1 MLQTVRISSK
11 RQITIPVVIFNQL
24 GLSQGDELVVKIDQ
38 NRIIME
44 KAELLL
50 RDLAGSLKVP
60 KQYKNKPIDFIIR
73 EAKKEYF
80 AKKK

>member
-1 MLQTVRISSK
+1 MLQTVRITSK
-11 RQITIPVVIFNQL
+11 RQITIPVLIFNQL

-44 KAELLL
+44 KAEQLL
-50 RDLAGSLKVP
+50 RDLAGSLKAP
-60 KQYKNKPIDFIIR
+60 KKYQNKPIDFIIR

-80 AKKK
+80 AKRK

>member
-11 RQITIPVVIFNQL
+11 RQITIPVLIFNQL
-24 GLSQGDELVVKIDQ
+24 GLSQGDELMVKIDQ
-38 NRIIME
+38 NKIIME
-44 KAELLL
+44 KSELLL
-50 RDLAGSLKVP
+50 RDLAGSLKAP
-60 KQYKNKPIDFIIR
+60 KRYQNKPIDFVIR